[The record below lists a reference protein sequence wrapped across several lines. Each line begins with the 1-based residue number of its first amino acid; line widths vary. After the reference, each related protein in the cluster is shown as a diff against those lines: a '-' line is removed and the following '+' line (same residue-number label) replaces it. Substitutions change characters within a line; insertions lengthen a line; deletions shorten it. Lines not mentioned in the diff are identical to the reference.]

1 MFEWAPRIT
10 ILDDMKGN
18 EDKGSEKE
26 NAEDK
31 LAEEIVKDI
40 SEEEDMEDYA
50 YEVFLISDK
59 SDRNYPGRNI
69 EAEYIISTTEV
80 EIVNY
85 DKSVT

>member
-1 MFEWAPRIT
+1 
-10 ILDDMKGN
+10 MKGN
-18 EDKGSEKE
+18 EDKGSDKE

-59 SDRNYPGRNI
+59 SDRNDPDRDTK
-69 EAEYIISTTEV
+69 AELLI
-80 EIVNY
+80 
-85 DKSVT
+85 

>member
-18 EDKGSEKE
+18 EDKGSDKE

-59 SDRNYPGRNI
+59 SDRNDPDRDTK
-69 EAEYIISTTEV
+69 AELLI
-80 EIVNY
+80 
-85 DKSVT
+85 